1 MKPVVLALITARG
14 GSKGIP
20 RKNIVPLAGKP
31 LIAWTIEAAR
41 KSPSVDRVVVSTDD
55 PGIAEIA
62 RQCGAETPFLRPAEL
77 ARDDS
82 SHIDTVIHGVRWLGE
97 QQGYTPDYVL
107 LLQPTSPLRTSDDID
122 AAVALAIAKRAD
134 AVVSVCLSPAHP
146 YLMRRVEADGKLR
159 EYEPRPSGYLRRQVL
174 PPVYVENGAIYLAD
188 REALLRDRSWYSNN
202 TYAYIMPAE
211 RSIDV
216 DTMWDLKLAAW
227 LLTEKPEERDK
238 GGDSGYSREAHS
250 R

>member
-41 KSPSVDRVVVSTDD
+41 QSPSVDRVVVSTDD
-55 PGIAEIA
+55 PEIAEISRA
-62 RQCGAETPFLRPAEL
+62 FGAEAPFLRPAEL
-77 ARDDS
+77 AQNDS
-82 SHIDTVIHGVRWLGE
+82 PHIDTIIHGVKWMEER
-97 QQGYTPDYVL
+97 QGYTPDYVL
-107 LLQPTSPLRTSDDID
+107 LLQPTSPLRTSDDIE
-122 AAVALAIAKRAD
+122 AAVALAVGKQAD

-146 YLMRRVEADGKLR
+146 YLMRRVEADGKLK
-159 EYEPRPSGYLRRQVL
+159 EYEPRPPGYLRRQVL
-174 PPVYVENGAIYLAD
+174 PPVYVENGAIYLVD
-188 REALLRDRSWYSNN
+188 REVLVRDRSWYSNK

-227 LLTEKPEERDK
+227 LLTEKPDE
-238 GGDSGYSREAHS
+238 
-250 R
+250 